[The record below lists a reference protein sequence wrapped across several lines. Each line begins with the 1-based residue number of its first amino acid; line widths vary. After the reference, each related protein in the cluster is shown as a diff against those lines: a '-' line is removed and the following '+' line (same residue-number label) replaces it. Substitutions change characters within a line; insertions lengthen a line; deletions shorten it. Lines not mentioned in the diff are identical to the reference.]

1 MNKEL
6 LQKLGLSSSQAAA
19 YLKLVEKGEISPPE
33 LSGLINESRTNTY
46 MILQKLE
53 EYGLVESIE
62 IKKKLFYRP
71 LNPIALERIAEIKK
85 KEVISLENDIKHSMP
100 QMLSYYYSFTEKPGI
115 RMLQG
120 VEGLK
125 EIYQDTL
132 RTKKDVYFIRTPVEI
147 KTLGEDYFS
156 KYKQKRS
163 QLGITTYAITQ
174 KNVSSKKYS
183 PDDKLNKMIR
193 TWIRP
198 DDYDAPVEINV
209 YGDKVAFMAYGEEIM
224 GVIVQSPLIAEAMKQ
239 IFLMM
244 RRINDK

>member
-1 MNKEL
+1 MNNEL

-19 YLKLVEKGEISPPE
+19 YLKLVEKGELSPPE
-33 LSGLINESRTNTY
+33 LSAITKESRTNTY

-53 EYGLVESIE
+53 EYGLIESVEIN
-62 IKKKLFYRP
+62 KKLYYKP
-71 LNPIALERIAEIKK
+71 LNPMALEHIAEKK
-85 KEVISLENDIKHSMP
+85 KEEMVRIENDIKHSMP

-120 VEGLK
+120 VSGLK

-132 RTKKDVYFIRTPVEI
+132 RTKEDVYFIRTPVEV
-147 KTLGEDYFS
+147 KTLGEEYIS

-174 KNVSSKKYS
+174 NNRSSKKYS
-183 PDDKLNKMIR
+183 PDDKLNRMIR

-198 DDYDAPVEINV
+198 EDYDAPVEINL
-209 YGDKVAFMAYGEEIM
+209 YGDKVAFMVFGKDIM
-224 GVIVQSPLIAEAMKQ
+224 GFVIQSPLIAEAMRQ
-239 IFLMM
+239 IFQMIQ
-244 RRINDK
+244 RQNK